1 MDKRAKITILVGL
14 GVFLMGIVGMIIG
27 AAGIGGVEEEW
38 NNFALEDVTNG
49 TVTIE
54 DTDGIGDVGVT
65 FWVKGEYL
73 DDDENGLW
81 DVCEQVG
88 IRVIE
93 KPAVSETWA
102 TGASEFDGDFYSEV
116 LYDFD
121 KEGTS
126 SCESDYRNK
135 NNEREANGLV
145 KIGRACYGCLAGD
158 FTFESNEAVWVT
170 YDDVLGEEIA
180 EEVGLIVLGF
190 LGGSG
195 ALCCGVVVMLIG
207 VILIFT
213 LNDDAPV
220 QMQVAAD
227 GSYVMNSATGNT
239 VGVGINQSIPQVSTT
254 PSVITEEMTRAEPY
268 QFPSTDESVETE
280 EKTIAE

>member
-1 MDKRAKITILVGL
+1 MDKRAKITIFIGL
-14 GVFLMGIVGMIIG
+14 GIFLMGVVGMIIG

-54 DTDGIGDVGVT
+54 DNDGIGDVGVT
-65 FWVKGEYL
+65 FWVKGEYV
-73 DDDENGLW
+73 DDAENGLW
-81 DVCEQVG
+81 EVCEQVG
-88 IRVIE
+88 IRVTE
-93 KPAVSETWA
+93 KPEVTEPWA
-102 TGASEFDGDFYSEV
+102 TGAYEIEGECYSEV
-116 LYDFD
+116 LYDLD

-158 FTFESNEAVWVT
+158 FTFESNGSVWVT
-170 YDDVLGEEIA
+170 YDDAIGEEIA
-180 EEVGLIVLGF
+180 GEVGLIVLGF
-190 LGGSG
+190 FGGSG

-207 VILIFT
+207 LILIFT

-220 QMQVAAD
+220 QMHVGAD
-227 GSYVMNSATGNT
+227 GSYVLNPTSENT
-239 VGVGINQSIPQVSTT
+239 VGVGINQSIPQVST
-254 PSVITEEMTRAEPY
+254 PSVITEEMTKAEPY

>member
-1 MDKRAKITILVGL
+1 MDKRAKITIFVGL
-14 GVFLMGIVGMIIG
+14 GIFLVGILGLIIG

-38 NNFALEDVTNG
+38 NNFALEDVMNG

-54 DTDGIGDVGVT
+54 DKDGIGDLGLT
-65 FWVKGEYL
+65 FWVKGEYV
-73 DDDENGLW
+73 DEDENGLW

-93 KPAVSETWA
+93 KPKVTETWA
-102 TGASEFDGDFYSEV
+102 TGASESDGDFYSEV

-135 NNEREANGLV
+135 NNERVAYGLV

-158 FTFESNEAVWVT
+158 FSFESNGTVWVT
-170 YDDVLGEEIA
+170 YDDALGEEIA
-180 EEVGLIVLGF
+180 EEVGMIVVGF

-195 ALCCGVVVMLIG
+195 ALCCGIVVILIG

-213 LNDDAPV
+213 LKDDAPV
-220 QMQVAAD
+220 EMSVNAD
-227 GSYVMNSATGNT
+227 GTFSMDSTPETT
-239 VGVGINQSIPQVSTT
+239 VGVGLSQSVSQITT
-254 PSVITEEMTRAEPY
+254 SSVITEEMTRAEPY
-268 QFPSTDESVETE
+268 QFPSTESAPENDE
-280 EKTIAE
+280 KFD

>member
-1 MDKRAKITILVGL
+1 MDKRAKITIFIGL
-14 GVFLMGIVGMIIG
+14 GILLMGVVGMIIG

-54 DTDGIGDVGVT
+54 DNDGIGDVGLT

-93 KPAVSETWA
+93 KPTVSETWA
-102 TGASEFDGDFYSEV
+102 TGASEFNGDFYSEV

-158 FTFESNEAVWVT
+158 FTFESNETVWVT
-170 YDDVLGEEIA
+170 YDDALGEEIA

-227 GSYVMNSATGNT
+227 GSYVMNPGSGNT
-239 VGVGINQSIPQVSTT
+239 VGVGINQSIPQVST
-254 PSVITEEMTRAEPY
+254 PSVVTEEMTKAEPY